1 MRLKT
6 SKWFETVVRYE
17 RQTGDSAQAAVTET
31 YIVECVTFGDA
42 EETIT
47 KEMQPLVSGDFDVK
61 NVTPAAFDEIF
72 FSDDEEEGNWYKA
85 KIAYITKDEKTA
97 KEKKTSRNYLV
108 QAGNLNAALKNI
120 EAAMKGEMM
129 DYQIVNITE
138 TKIMDVFER
147 GAVYKNE
154 QTGDKPEFEAQE

>member
-17 RQTGDSAQAAVTET
+17 RQTGDAAQTAVTET

-47 KEMQPLVSGDFDVK
+47 KEMQPLVSGEFDVK
-61 NVTPAAFDEIF
+61 NVTPTAFDEIF
-72 FSDDEEEGNWYKA
+72 FSDNEGEDHWYKA
-85 KIAYITKDEKTA
+85 KIAYITMDEKTS
-97 KEKKTSRNYLV
+97 KEKKTNRNYLV
-108 QAGNLNAALKNI
+108 QAGNFSGALKNI
-120 EAAMKGEMM
+120 EAAMKGGMG
-129 DYQIVNITE
+129 DHQIVNITE
-138 TKIMDVFER
+138 TKVMDVFER

-154 QTGDKPEFEAQE
+154 QAGDKPEFEAQE